1 MSLPLVGLRVVAWEQ
16 AVAAPLASRHLADLG
31 ADVIKVER

>member
-1 MSLPLVGLRVVAWEQ
+1 MASPLNNVRVVSLEQ

-31 ADVIKVER
+31 ADAIKI